1 MEALSLEDP
10 TRFSATHIYSP
21 SSETLTWCK
30 VRVLGFR
37 DKSVEGYISLSSF
50 IQNTLGSGYPDA
62 SHTIFIVSPTLAN
75 TLSGVLI
82 TADGITAIKIKHV

>member
-21 SSETLTWCK
+21 SSETLTWRK
-30 VRVLGFR
+30 VRVLGSR
-37 DKSVEGYISLSSF
+37 DNSVEGCISLSSF
-50 IQNTLGSGYPDA
+50 IQNTLGSGYPDV

>member
-30 VRVLGFR
+30 VKLLELR
-37 DKSVEGYISLSSF
+37 DKSAEGYISLSSF
-50 IQNTLGSGYPDA
+50 IQNILGSGYPDV
-62 SHTIFIVSPTLAN
+62 SQTIFIVSPTLAN

-82 TADGITAIKIKHV
+82 TADGVTVIKVKHV